1 VDPNSSRHIVA
12 SEAGGPTH
20 VTFDGG
26 VTWGDA
32 AGLPA
37 HSFSVTIDPND
48 SKTLLALSNASN
60 NITGGVYRSTD
71 GGLNLD
77 TEFRNYR
84 RFRRAAEHRLQPDAA
99 GR

>member
-1 VDPNSSRHIVA
+1 MSHSTAVSRGATRLVCR
-12 SEAGGPTH
+12 
-20 VTFDGG
+20 
-26 VTWGDA
+26 
-32 AGLPA
+32 A
-37 HSFSVTIDPND
+37 HSFWVTIDPND

-84 RFRRAAEHRLQPDAA
+84 RFRRAAEHRLQPDAP